1 MAASTV
7 EQREMAMKTAQA
19 QLAAAQNALS
29 VSEADRKS
37 RDAERQELQVRIGRT
52 EVKAPVAGI
61 VSRRSAKLGASAS
74 TSGEPLFRIIQDG
87 AIDLEADVPEQTL
100 ARLAVGM
107 PAELKLPGVEGAVS
121 GRVRLVNQEV
131 DKASR
136 TGKVRIA
143 LEDVSRAHIGAFAS
157 GQVELARRE
166 GVGVP
171 ATALERD
178 GDEARLD
185 VVRDGKVEVRQVK
198 AGVIDGAWVE
208 IQAGVADGESVVA
221 RAAAFLRGGRPGA
234 SDARNDRSQRI
245 RGQRRCASTSPP
257 GRSASPSPRSSAF
270 AVLTILGLIS
280 FRSMP
285 ITRFPNIDI
294 PIVQVLITQSGA
306 APSELESQVTKKV
319 EDAVASVNGV
329 WHVVSTVTDGSSSTI
344 VQFTVGSVDVDRA
357 LNDVK
362 DQIAKIRTDLPRTI
376 DEPIISRVDI
386 EGLPIVT
393 YAASAPGLSVEQLSW
408 LIDDTVA
415 RDLQSIHGVGEVK
428 RFGGV
433 DREIRVA
440 LDPEKLLALGVT
452 AATVNEQVRAD
463 NVDLGGGRGELAG
476 QEQAI
481 RTLAGARKLEDL
493 AALPIALPGG
503 RRIRLDELATVTDG
517 AAEPR
522 TFTRLFDEPIVA
534 FGVTRAKGASD
545 VTVDA
550 LIEKRLETIA
560 AAHPEVKFTKVDT
573 QVDSEVGNYHSTME
587 TLIEGALLAVVVV
600 FIFLRDLRATLVT
613 AIALPL
619 SVIPTFWAMEAIGFS
634 LNLVSLLA
642 ITLVTGIL
650 VDDAIVEIEN
660 IVRHMRMGK
669 SAYRAS
675 LEAADEIGLAVI
687 AISLSIAAIFS
698 PVSFM
703 GGIAG
708 QYFRQFGLTVAIA
721 VMFSL
726 LVARFV
732 TPVIA
737 AYFLRAPHDEVQRDG
752 AVMRFYTRL
761 VRTSVRHRWITL
773 FAGALIFAAS
783 LWSTQL
789 LPSGFIPP
797 DDYGRALLAI
807 ELPPGSRLDDTDRVT
822 RAISEKLR
830 AMPEVRSALIFGGKL
845 LGGTDDEPRKATV
858 IINLVHKSK
867 REATQQDMQLKI
879 GALLADQPDI
889 RFWFLKDNGQRDL
902 QLIIAGPDI
911 NVINDTANQIA
922 SEMRSIPIIENPIST
937 AELERPELRI
947 VPKPQVA
954 ADLGV
959 STEALSDTIRV
970 ATLGDIDANLA
981 KFNAGDR
988 LVPIRV
994 ELEQAARAR
1003 PGLLQDLRVPT
1014 SSGATTP
1021 LSAVADFSIA
1031 HGPTAINRY
1040 DRTRR
1045 VTIEG
1050 DLRGDAALGAA
1061 VAAIHALPTAKNLPP
1076 GVEIRE
1082 TGDVE
1087 VMSEV
1092 FASFAA
1098 AMGAGLMMV
1107 YVLLVLLFGSFLQP
1121 ITILISLPLSIGG
1134 AIIALL
1140 ITHKAMSMPVV
1151 IGILML
1157 MGIVTKNAIMLVDF
1171 AVEEIGRGTPRTQ
1184 ALVEAGRKR
1193 ARPIVMTTIAMAAG
1207 MFPSA
1212 LGLGDGGGFRSPM
1225 AIAVIG
1231 GLIMST
1237 MLSLVFV
1244 PAVFTVLDDL
1254 GRFTWRLFS
1263 RFVGDTE
1270 EPQAPPRAG
1279 PPHPTIRP
1287 RPASEV
1293 PVAAE

>member
-1 MAASTV
+1 MRLNVSAWSIRRPIPAAV
-7 EQREMAMKTAQA
+7 AF
-19 QLAAAQNALS
+19 S
-29 VSEADRKS
+29 V
-37 RDAERQELQVRIGRT
+37 L
-52 EVKAPVAGI
+52 
-61 VSRRSAKLGASAS
+61 L
-74 TSGEPLFRIIQDG
+74 
-87 AIDLEADVPEQTL
+87 
-100 ARLAVGM
+100 
-107 PAELKLPGVEGAVS
+107 
-121 GRVRLVNQEV
+121 
-131 DKASR
+131 
-136 TGKVRIA
+136 
-143 LEDVSRAHIGAFAS
+143 
-157 GQVELARRE
+157 
-166 GVGVP
+166 
-171 ATALERD
+171 
-178 GDEARLD
+178 
-185 VVRDGKVEVRQVK
+185 
-198 AGVIDGAWVE
+198 
-208 IQAGVADGESVVA
+208 
-221 RAAAFLRGGRPGA
+221 
-234 SDARNDRSQRI
+234 
-245 RGQRRCASTSPP
+245 
-257 GRSASPSPRSSAF
+257 
-270 AVLTILGLIS
+270 ILGLIS
-280 FRSMP
+280 FRTMSV
-285 ITRFPNIDI
+285 TRFPNIDI
-294 PIVQVLITQSGA
+294 PIVQVLVTQSGA

-319 EDAVASVNGV
+319 EDAVSSINGV
-329 WHVVSTVTDGSSSTI
+329 WHIVSTVTDGSSSTVI
-344 VQFTVGSVDVDRA
+344 QFTVGSVDVDRA

-362 DQIAKIRTDLPRTI
+362 DQIAKIRSDLPRTI
-376 DEPIISRVDI
+376 DEPIISRIDI

-408 LIDDTVA
+408 FIDDSVA
-415 RDLQSIHGVGEVK
+415 RDLQSIRGVGEVK

-433 DREIRVA
+433 DREIRVS
-440 LDPEKLLALGVT
+440 LDPEKLLSLGVT

-463 NVDLGGGRGELAG
+463 NVDLGGGRGEVAG

-481 RTLAGARKLEDL
+481 RTLAGARTVADL

-503 RRIRLDELATVTDG
+503 RKVRLD
-517 AAEPR
+517 EPR

-545 VTVDA
+545 VTVDE
-550 LIEKRLETIA
+550 LIAKRLAAIE

-573 QVDSEVGNYHSTME
+573 QVDSELGNYHSTME
-587 TLIEGALLAVVVV
+587 TLIEGAALAVVVV
-600 FIFLRDLRATLVT
+600 FIFLRDLRATFVT
-613 AIALPL
+613 AVALPL
-619 SVIPTFWAMEAIGFS
+619 SVIPTFWAMDAIGFS

-726 LVARFV
+726 MVARFV

-737 AYFLRAPHDEVQRDG
+737 AYFLRAPHVHTHRDG

-761 VRTSVRHRWITL
+761 VRASLRHRWLTV
-773 FAGALIFAAS
+773 FAGALIFTAS

-789 LPSGFIPP
+789 LPSGFIPA

-807 ELPPGSRLDDTDRVT
+807 ELPPGSRLEDTDRVT

-830 AMPEVRSALIFGGKL
+830 TMPEVRSALIFGGKL
-845 LGGTDDEPRKATV
+845 MGGADDEPRKATLV
-858 IINLVHKSK
+858 INFVHKSK
-867 REATQQDMQLKI
+867 REATQKELQLKI
-879 GALLADQPDI
+879 GAILADQPDV
-889 RFWFLKDNGQRDL
+889 RYWFLKDNGQRDL

-911 NVINDTANQIA
+911 GIINTTANQIA
-922 SEMRSIPIIENPIST
+922 SEMRSIPMIENPIST
-937 AELERPELRI
+937 AELDRPELRI
-947 VPKPQVA
+947 TPKPQVA

-988 LVPIRV
+988 LIPIRV
-994 ELEQAARAR
+994 ELDESARSR
-1003 PGLLQDLRVPT
+1003 VGLLENLRVAT
-1014 SSGATTP
+1014 GSAATTP
-1021 LSAVADFSIA
+1021 LSVVADFSVN

-1061 VAAIHALPTAKNLPP
+1061 VAAIRALPTAKNLPQ

-1087 VMSEV
+1087 IMSEV

-1107 YVLLVLLFGSFLQP
+1107 YGLLVLLFGSFLQP

-1171 AVEEIGRGTPRTQ
+1171 AVEEIGRGAPRTQ

-1244 PAVFTVLDDL
+1244 PAVFTVMDDI
-1254 GRFTWRLFS
+1254 GRLAWRVVS
-1263 RFVGDTE
+1263 RFVGEQD
-1270 EPQAPPRAG
+1270 EPHAPAHVG
-1279 PPHPTIRP
+1279 PQPSIRP
-1287 RPASEV
+1287 RPAHDV
-1293 PVAAE
+1293 QVAAE

>member
-1 MAASTV
+1 M
-7 EQREMAMKTAQA
+7 R
-19 QLAAAQNALS
+19 LN
-29 VSEADRKS
+29 VSAWS
-37 RDAERQELQVRIGRT
+37 I
-52 EVKAPVAGI
+52 
-61 VSRRSAKLGASAS
+61 RR
-74 TSGEPLFRIIQDG
+74 PI
-87 AIDLEADVPEQTL
+87 P
-100 ARLAVGM
+100 AV
-107 PAELKLPGVEGAVS
+107 V
-121 GRVRLVNQEV
+121 
-131 DKASR
+131 
-136 TGKVRIA
+136 
-143 LEDVSRAHIGAFAS
+143 
-157 GQVELARRE
+157 
-166 GVGVP
+166 
-171 ATALERD
+171 
-178 GDEARLD
+178 
-185 VVRDGKVEVRQVK
+185 
-198 AGVIDGAWVE
+198 
-208 IQAGVADGESVVA
+208 
-221 RAAAFLRGGRPGA
+221 
-234 SDARNDRSQRI
+234 
-245 RGQRRCASTSPP
+245 
-257 GRSASPSPRSSAF
+257 AF
-270 AVLTILGLIS
+270 AVLTILGLVS
-280 FRSMP
+280 FRSMS

-319 EDAVASVNGV
+319 EDAVASLNGV
-329 WHVVSTVTDGSSSTI
+329 WHLISTVTDGSSSTI
-344 VQFTVGSVDVDRA
+344 VQFSVGSVDIDRA

-362 DQIAKIRTDLPRTI
+362 DQIAKIRSDLPRSI
-376 DEPIISRVDI
+376 DEPIVNRVDI

-393 YAASAPGLSVEQLSW
+393 YAASTPGLSVEQLSW
-408 LIDDTVA
+408 FIDDSVA
-415 RDLQSIHGVGEVK
+415 RDLQSIRGVGEVK
-428 RFGGV
+428 RSGGV
-433 DREIRVA
+433 DREVRVS

-452 AATVNEQVRAD
+452 AAAVNEQVRAD
-463 NVDLGGGRGELAG
+463 NVDLGGGRGEVSG

-481 RTLAGARKLEDL
+481 RTLAGARSVADL

-503 RRIRLDELATVTDG
+503 RKVRLDELGTIVDG

-522 TFTRLFDEPIVA
+522 TFTRLFDQPIVA
-534 FGVTRAKGASD
+534 FGVKRAKGASD
-545 VTVDA
+545 VTVDQ
-550 LIEKRLETIA
+550 LVEKRLAKIA
-560 AAHPEVKFTKVDT
+560 AEHPEVTFTKVDT
-573 QVDSEVGNYHSTME
+573 QVDNELGNYRSTME

-600 FIFLRDLRATLVT
+600 FVFLRDLRATIVT
-613 AIALPL
+613 AVALPL
-619 SVIPTFWAMEAIGFS
+619 SVIPTFWAMDAIGFS

-669 SAYRAS
+669 SAWRAS

-687 AISLSIAAIFS
+687 AISLSIAAIFA

-737 AYFLRAPHDEVQRDG
+737 AYFMRAPRDAEHRDG
-752 AVMRFYTRL
+752 PVMRGYTRL
-761 VRTSVRHRWITL
+761 VRASVGHRWITL
-773 FAGALIFAAS
+773 FIGALVFAAS

-789 LPSGFIPP
+789 LPSGFIPA
-797 DDYGRALLAI
+797 DDVGRVLLAI

-822 RAISEKLR
+822 RTISEKLR
-830 AMPEVRSALIFGGKL
+830 RFPEVRSALIFGGQI
-845 LGGTDDEPRKATV
+845 LGSGAEPRKATLV
-858 IINLVHKSK
+858 INFVHKSE
-867 REATQQDMQLKI
+867 REATQKDLQLRI
-879 GALLADQPDI
+879 GAMLADEPDI
-889 RFWFLKDNGQRDL
+889 RYWFLKDNGQRDL
-902 QLIIAGPDI
+902 SLIIAGPDI
-911 NVINDTANQIA
+911 EAINDTANQIA
-922 SEMRSIPIIENPIST
+922 SEMRAIPVIENPMST

-947 VPKPQVA
+947 EPKRQVA

-959 STEALSDTIRV
+959 STEALSETIRV

-988 LVPIRV
+988 LIPIRV
-994 ELEQAARAR
+994 ELDESARSR
-1003 PGLLQDLRVPT
+1003 VGLLQQLRVPT
-1014 SSGATTP
+1014 SGGATTP
-1021 LSAVADFSIA
+1021 LSVVADFSMS

-1040 DRTRR
+1040 DRLRR

-1050 DLRGDAALGAA
+1050 DLRGDTALGAA
-1061 VAAIHALPTAKNLPP
+1061 VEAIRALPTAKNLPP

-1087 VMSEV
+1087 IMSEV

-1107 YVLLVLLFGSFLQP
+1107 YGLLVLLFGSFLQP
-1121 ITILISLPLSIGG
+1121 ITILVSLPLSIGG

-1140 ITHKAMSMPVV
+1140 ISHKALSMPVV

-1171 AVEEIGRGTPRTQ
+1171 AVEEIGRGSSRLD

-1244 PAVFTVLDDL
+1244 PAVFTVMDDI
-1254 GRFTWRLFS
+1254 GRLTWRLFS
-1263 RFVGDTE
+1263 GLIGQSDE
-1270 EPQAPPRAG
+1270 HAPHDHAPGRAK
-1279 PPHPTIRP
+1279 PAAPTPARVA
-1287 RPASEV
+1287 RPAKDATV
-1293 PVAAE
+1293 PAE